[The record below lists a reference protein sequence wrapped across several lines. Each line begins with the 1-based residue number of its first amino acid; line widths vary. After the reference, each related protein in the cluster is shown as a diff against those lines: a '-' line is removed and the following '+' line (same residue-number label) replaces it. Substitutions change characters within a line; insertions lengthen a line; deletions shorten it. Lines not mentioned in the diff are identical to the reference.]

1 MVMTM
6 AEVHDIVEVL
16 KDMQED
22 NTVPKNVKTKLT
34 EIEAMLNSDGEK
46 SMNVNK
52 AIDILVDITDDVNLQ
67 AYVRTRLLNIVSMLE
82 SM

>member
-1 MVMTM
+1 M
-6 AEVHDIVEVL
+6 AEVQDIVEVL

-34 EIEAMLNSDGEK
+34 EVEIMLNGDGEK
-46 SMNVNK
+46 SMSVNK